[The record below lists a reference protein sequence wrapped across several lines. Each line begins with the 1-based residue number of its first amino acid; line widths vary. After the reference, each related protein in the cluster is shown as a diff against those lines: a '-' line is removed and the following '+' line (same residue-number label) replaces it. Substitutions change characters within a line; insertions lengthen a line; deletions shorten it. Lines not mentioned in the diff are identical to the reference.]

1 MDYSAGKPE
10 EKMKKIII
18 LPIIVM
24 LVFSF
29 CSKEKPAGEKAVEKT
44 TADLFNMTMGDMQ
57 KISIAFATL
66 NKNWGVI
73 PQVASIKEFAI
84 ELGKEEYNKAKDTKP
99 LVELITGFKSAKELE
114 SYEDKESEELLLAI
128 LAKKLNEQD
137 LAACKDKETSAL
149 LLKLLL
155 KDAWG
160 NDFYLKTDDKT
171 WWIGSAGSDGQF
183 AGFEQTGEYRHL
195 DEKGDDDS
203 GGKDIIFSGER
214 GFIYGPEVR

>member
-1 MDYSAGKPE
+1 MDYGAEKSE

-29 CSKEKPAGEKAVEKT
+29 CSKEKPAGEKTVEKT
-44 TADLFNMTMGDMQ
+44 AGDLFNITMGDMQ
-57 KISIAFATL
+57 KIAIAFATL

-73 PQVASIKEFAI
+73 PQITSVKDLAI
-84 ELGKEEYNKAKDTKP
+84 ELGKEEYNKAKDAKP

-114 SYEDKESEELLLAI
+114 SFADKESEALLLEI
-128 LAKKLNEQD
+128 LAKKLSKEELQ
-137 LAACKDKETSAL
+137 AYKDKETSSL
-149 LLKLLL
+149 LRKLLL

-183 AGFEQTGEYRHL
+183 TGFDQAGGYRHL
-195 DEKGDDDS
+195 DEKGNDNS

-214 GFIYGPEVR
+214 GFIYGPEVK